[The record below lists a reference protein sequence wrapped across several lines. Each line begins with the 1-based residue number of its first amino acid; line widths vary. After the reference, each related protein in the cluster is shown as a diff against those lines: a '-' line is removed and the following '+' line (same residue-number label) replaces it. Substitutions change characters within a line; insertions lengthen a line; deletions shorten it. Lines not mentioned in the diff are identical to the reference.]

1 MIDTRPN
8 TNHITTFFLM
18 HFAQKKRR
26 NSTMGEKDGYSMLDD
41 GLLRAMSVSSN
52 AMMADVWSR
61 F

>member
-1 MIDTRPN
+1 
-8 TNHITTFFLM
+8 
-18 HFAQKKRR
+18 
-26 NSTMGEKDGYSMLDD
+26 MGEKDGYSMLDD